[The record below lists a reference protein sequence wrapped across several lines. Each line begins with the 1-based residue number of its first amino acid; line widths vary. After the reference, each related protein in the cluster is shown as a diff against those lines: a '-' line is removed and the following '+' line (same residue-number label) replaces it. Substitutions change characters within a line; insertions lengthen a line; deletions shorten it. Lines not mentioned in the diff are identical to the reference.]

1 MRGKNIKNVYFCT
14 SKITQRDREPF
25 RKTKNLSL
33 DNKIEDNYR
42 HKGLRKQLVDLL
54 RTKGITDEAVLNAIN
69 EVPRHIFLDSS
80 FVELAYQDMAF
91 PIGSG
96 QTISQPHTV
105 AFQTQ
110 LLQVEKGMK
119 VLEIGTGS
127 GYQACVLAAM
137 GAKVF
142 TIERQRNLFFKTKE
156 ILDQLPFRI
165 KSFLG
170 DGFDGLPT
178 YAPFDR
184 IIITAGAPTIPD
196 NLIEQLK
203 TGGIMVIP
211 LDEANNE
218 GQIMLKIE
226 KMDDNIL
233 KKERHGDFKFV
244 PMLKEIGND

>member
-1 MRGKNIKNVYFCT
+1 MTN
-14 SKITQRDREPF
+14 
-25 RKTKNLSL
+25 NL
-33 DNKIEDNYR
+33 EDNYR
-42 HKGLRKQLVDLL
+42 HKGLRQQLVEQL
-54 RTKGITDEAVLNAIN
+54 RAKGIINEAVLSAIN

-80 FVELAYQDMAF
+80 FVELAYQDKAF

-110 LLQVEKGMK
+110 LLQVEKSMK

-142 TIERQRNLFFKTKE
+142 TIERQRNLYFKTKD
-156 ILDQLPFRI
+156 ILEQLPFRV
-165 KSFLG
+165 KTFLG
-170 DGFDGLPT
+170 DGFEGLPS

-184 IIITAGAPTIPD
+184 VIITAGAPSLPEV
-196 NLIEQLK
+196 LLQQMK
-203 TGGIMVIP
+203 VGGIMVIP
-211 LDEANNE
+211 LDQVDGE
-218 GQIMLKIE
+218 GQTMLRVTKTE
-226 KMDDNIL
+226 DGTL
-233 KKERHGDFKFV
+233 KKESFGDFQFV

>member
-1 MRGKNIKNVYFCT
+1 MT
-14 SKITQRDREPF
+14 H
-25 RKTKNLSL
+25 L
-33 DNKIEDNYR
+33 EDNYR

-54 RTKGITDEAVLNAIN
+54 RSKDITDEAVLAAIG
-69 EVPRHIFLDSS
+69 EVPRHVFLDSS
-80 FVELAYQDMAF
+80 FVELAYQDQAF

-142 TIERQRNLFFKTKE
+142 SIERQRNLYFKTKE
-156 ILDQLPFRI
+156 TLEHLPFRV
-165 KSFLG
+165 KTFLG
-170 DGFDGLPT
+170 DGFEGLPT

-184 IIITAGAPTIPD
+184 VIITAGAPSIPET
-196 NLIEQLK
+196 LIAQMK
-203 TGGIMVIP
+203 ANAIMVIP
-211 LDEANNE
+211 MDNPDGD
-218 GQIMLKIE
+218 GQTMLRITKLE
-226 KMDDNIL
+226 DGSL
-233 KKERHGDFKFV
+233 KKEEFGGFKFV
-244 PMLKEIGND
+244 PMLKEIGNE

>member
-1 MRGKNIKNVYFCT
+1 MTN
-14 SKITQRDREPF
+14 
-25 RKTKNLSL
+25 NL
-33 DNKIEDNYR
+33 EDNYR
-42 HKGLRKQLVDLL
+42 HKGLRQQLVEQL
-54 RTKGITDEAVLNAIN
+54 RAKGIINEAVLSAIN

-80 FVELAYQDMAF
+80 FVELAYQDKAF

-142 TIERQRNLFFKTKE
+142 TIERQRNLYFKTKD
-156 ILDQLPFRI
+156 ILEQLPFRV
-165 KSFLG
+165 KTFLG
-170 DGFDGLPT
+170 DGFEGLPS

-184 IIITAGAPTIPD
+184 VIITAGAPSLPEV
-196 NLIEQLK
+196 LLQQMK
-203 TGGIMVIP
+203 VGGIMVIP
-211 LDEANNE
+211 LDQVDGE
-218 GQIMLKIE
+218 GQTMLRVTKTE
-226 KMDDNIL
+226 DGTL
-233 KKERHGDFKFV
+233 KKESFGDFQFV

>member
-1 MRGKNIKNVYFCT
+1 MILQDT
-14 SKITQRDREPF
+14 
-25 RKTKNLSL
+25 
-33 DNKIEDNYR
+33 YR
-42 HKGLRKQLVDLL
+42 AKGLRKQLVDQL
-54 RTKGITDEAVLNAIN
+54 RGKGITDEAVLAAIG
-69 EVPRHIFLDSS
+69 EVPRHVFLDSS
-80 FVELAYQDMAF
+80 FVELAYQDQAF

-142 TIERQRNLFFKTKE
+142 SIERQRNLYFKTKD
-156 ILDQLPFRI
+156 ILEQLPYRV
-165 KSFLG
+165 KTFLG
-170 DGFDGLPT
+170 DGFEGLPT

-184 IIITAGAPTIPD
+184 VIITAGAPDIPEA
-196 NLIEQLK
+196 LIAQMK
-203 TGGIMVIP
+203 TGAIMVIP
-211 LDEANNE
+211 MDNPDGE
-218 GQIMLKIE
+218 GQTMLRIRKLE
-226 KMDDNIL
+226 DGSL
-233 KKERHGDFKFV
+233 KKESFGGFKFV

>member
-1 MRGKNIKNVYFCT
+1 MTTN
-14 SKITQRDREPF
+14 
-25 RKTKNLSL
+25 
-33 DNKIEDNYR
+33 IEDNYR

-54 RTKGITDEAVLNAIN
+54 RSKGITDEAVLAAIN
-69 EVPRHIFLDSS
+69 EVPRHVFLDSS
-80 FVELAYQDMAF
+80 FVELAYQDQAF

-110 LLQVEKGMK
+110 LLQIEKGMK

-142 TIERQRNLFFKTKE
+142 SIERQRNLYFKTKD
-156 ILDQLPFRI
+156 ILEQLPFRV
-165 KSFLG
+165 KPFLG
-170 DGFDGLPT
+170 DGFEGLPT

-184 IIITAGAPTIPD
+184 VIITAGAPDIPEA
-196 NLIEQLK
+196 LIAQMK
-203 TGGIMVIP
+203 ANAIMVIP
-211 LDEANNE
+211 MDNAE
-218 GQIMLKIE
+218 GNGQTMLRITKLE
-226 KMDDNIL
+226 DGTL
-233 KKERHGDFKFV
+233 KKEEFGDFKFV